1 MTTGDDGICRFFN
14 IFTVHNRIFFKNGK
28 KDEIIGDTNYEGKH
42 SCRDCSQCKESDI
55 L

>member
-1 MTTGDDGICRFFN
+1 MMEYADFS
-14 IFTVHNRIFFKNGK
+14 IFLLSIIEYGK